1 MTYDVDKSSRK
12 GSAIEWRVL
21 CKKTWSHLSIDF
33 HFDINDRK
41 VESTDK
47 PGVDEGVDK
56 NNCALF
62 K

>member
-1 MTYDVDKSSRK
+1 MACIVQ
-12 GSAIEWRVL
+12 
-21 CKKTWSHLSIDF
+21 KKRGATIDF